1 MTINETLSIAIN
13 KLKESNIAEPISKA
27 RLILAFVLCKQ
38 KEYLITHDKEITLK
52 KDFDKYMSY
61 IDRLLENEPIQH
73 ILGCQEFMKLNFKV
87 NKNVLIPR
95 QDTEVLVEEVIMI
108 CSNMENAKILDLC
121 TGSGAIAI
129 SLSKYLNKAKV
140 YATDISDKAL
150 EVASFNNENLKTGVQ
165 FINSN
170 LFQNIDLTFDIIVS
184 NPPYIKS
191 SDIMLLSKDV
201 QKEPII
207 ALDGGEDGLEFYRKI
222 INEAYKFLN
231 PKGYLCLEIG
241 YDQKEAVIKLIEK
254 TGKYFNIYSKKDLE
268 NNDRIVI
275 CKKRGE

>member
-1 MTINETLSIAIN
+1 
-13 KLKESNIAEPISKA
+13 
-27 RLILAFVLCKQ
+27 
-38 KEYLITHDKEITLK
+38 
-52 KDFDKYMSY
+52 
-61 IDRLLENEPIQH
+61 
-73 ILGCQEFMKLNFKV
+73 
-87 NKNVLIPR
+87 
-95 QDTEVLVEEVIMI
+95 
-108 CSNMENAKILDLC
+108 
-121 TGSGAIAI
+121 
-129 SLSKYLNKAKV
+129 
-140 YATDISDKAL
+140 
-150 EVASFNNENLKTGVQ
+150 
-165 FINSN
+165 
-170 LFQNIDLTFDIIVS
+170 
-184 NPPYIKS
+184 
-191 SDIMLLSKDV
+191 MLLSKDV

>member
-207 ALDGGEDGLEFYRKI
+207 ALDGGEDGLKFYKKI
-222 INEAYKFLN
+222 VEEAYPHLK
-231 PKGYLCLEIG
+231 YDSHLCFEIG
-241 YDQKEAVIKLIEK
+241 YDQKEEVEEIIKNAK
-254 TGKYFNIYSKKDLE
+254 TYSGTYCKKDLYG
-268 NNDRIVI
+268 NNRVIVTTV
-275 CKKRGE
+275 K